1 MNYGVYWCNYSNGC
15 NTFTEYDRL
24 LEYKPNMVPWFSSIL
39 RRYRFYQI
47 LANLHV
53 AGDNNVGEN
62 NKLHKIGD
70 MMEICNNK
78 FQKYSEPTQ
87 NLRIDDWHSDLSSY
101 AKLKIGIKLWV
112 LCEAHSSLP
121 VDGRLSQQESPCLHQ
136 QFLYVVEFSAGGACT

>member
-1 MNYGVYWCNYSNGC
+1 
-15 NTFTEYDRL
+15 
-24 LEYKPNMVPWFSSIL
+24 MVPWFSSIF

-53 AGDNNVGEN
+53 ADDNNVGEN
-62 NKLHKIGD
+62 NKLNKVGD

-78 FQKYSEPTQ
+78 FQKHLEPTQ
-87 NLRIDDWHSDLSSY
+87 NLRIDDWHSDLYSY

-112 LCEAHSSLP
+112 LCEALTGYVLKFVIQSSLP

-136 QFLYVVEFSAGGACT
+136 QFLYIVEFSAGGAWT